1 MARLL
6 TNRLLVCL
14 AQRSTWGGR
23 GGGVGKCTKFR
34 GKDIVKRYVKLSNHF
49 FVLLRGHIAFK
60 ERTHQIF

>member
-1 MARLL
+1 M
-6 TNRLLVCL
+6 
-14 AQRSTWGGR
+14 GGR